1 MTTEELARLRFIH
14 TRLGAVLDEIKTYKS
29 DLIPATPNTNY
40 VLGLGVGTLLRGM
53 DFLARDIIHAA
64 SQTSTKPTPDQPA
77 RSPG

>member
-40 VLGLGVGTLLRGM
+40 VL
-53 DFLARDIIHAA
+53 
-64 SQTSTKPTPDQPA
+64 
-77 RSPG
+77 